1 LNIDPFLLTDSSS
14 TSQPSTPSTVP
25 ISYKRRRGIEREDTK
40 AKKTARSDT
49 NSSINSLAKAIFAT
63 VDRSR
68 LGEAI
73 QTLQEDYSNRLTDDD
88 MQSAID
94 CLAKDRQAIIF
105 LSLIPGV
112 VRDRWLQRSANVI
125 VLLGEDEWERSP
137 V

>member
-1 LNIDPFLLTDSSS
+1 MVLRGRT
-14 TSQPSTPSTVP
+14 Q
-25 ISYKRRRGIEREDTK
+25 KQRRLQGLIQ
-40 AKKTARSDT
+40 